1 MAYQLPCLF
10 LIDIKNKTD
19 ILTMKKDIFRF
30 NETDPEN
37 DGTDFIALMSP
48 EGEDESEKSHKPK
61 ELPILPLRNTVLF
74 PGVVIPITV
83 GRDKSVK
90 LIKDAYKK
98 DKIIGVISQKDAN
111 NDDPSFD
118 DLYSIGTEA
127 VIIRMLRMPDGNT
140 TAILQGRRKIEIKE
154 QIKNSPYLVCM
165 AHPVVDEK
173 PKKNKEGKAILASIR
188 DMAGKIIELSPNIP
202 SEANF
207 ALKNIDSPNFLINFI
222 SSNLNI
228 GVSEKQTILS
238 TTSFDE
244 KSALMLSHLNN
255 ELQHLE
261 LKNQIQSKAKV
272 DIDKQQREYFL
283 HQQMR
288 AIQEELGQDSPD
300 KDIEALRIKANA
312 KKWDE
317 KLAKAFNK
325 ELDKLMR
332 TNPAAPDFS
341 ITYNYCELL
350 LELPWNEYSKDFIDL
365 KKARKV
371 LDNDHFG
378 LEKVKDRIL
387 EYLAVLKLK
396 GDFKSPI
403 LCLYGPPGVGKTSL
417 GRSIAQSIGRK
428 YARMSL
434 GGMHDEAELRGHR
447 KTYIGA
453 MPGRIIQALKKAG
466 TANPVFVLDE
476 VDKIGRDFRGDPSS
490 ALLEILDPEQNTAFY
505 DNYVEHEFDLSKV
518 MFIATANSLDTIQ
531 PALLDRM
538 EIIEINGYTVE
549 EKVQIAKNHLVKK
562 QLGEHGVKSSDLKF
576 TDKILELVVENY
588 TRESGVRALEKRIAS
603 LARYRAK
610 QIVGEEEFEA
620 KIDEAFVKKVLGRQ
634 RIDKEMYQDNSFAG
648 VVTGLA
654 WTSVG
659 GEILFVEC
667 KTTKGN
673 GKLTLTGQLGDV
685 MKESAITALTF
696 LKANANYLDI
706 NPKVFDQYD
715 VHIHFPAGAIPKDGP
730 SAGITILTALASW
743 FTQRKVKPNLAMTG
757 EITLRGKILPVGGIK
772 EKILAAKRAGIN
784 EVIMCENNSKDV
796 EDIGNDYTKDLK
808 FHYAVNMLQVLDLAL
823 LKEKVTNP
831 IAFDI
836 TENTSSNKS

>member
-1 MAYQLPCLF
+1 MSINKDLF
-10 LIDIKNKTD
+10 N
-19 ILTMKKDIFRF
+19 F
-30 NETDPEN
+30 NDNDPES
-37 DGTDFIALMSP
+37 DSSDFIALMSP
-48 EGEDESEKSHKPK
+48 EGDDISEKNHKPK

-83 GRDKSVK
+83 GRDKSVR
-90 LIKDAYKK
+90 LIKEAYKR
-98 DKIIGVISQKDAN
+98 DKIIGVVSQKDAN
-111 NDDPSFD
+111 NDDPNID

-127 VIIRMLRMPDGNT
+127 LIIRMLRMPDGNT
-140 TAILQGRRKIEIKE
+140 TAILQGRRKIEIIDTVKAT
-154 QIKNSPYLVCM
+154 PYLICNTN
-165 AHPVVDEK
+165 PVVDEK
-173 PKKNKEGKAILASIR
+173 PKKNKEGKALLASIR
-188 DMAGKIIELSPNIP
+188 EMAGKIIELSPNIP

-207 ALKNIDSPNFLINFI
+207 ALKNIESPNFLINFI

-228 GVSEKQTILS
+228 SVVEKQTILN
-238 TTSFDE
+238 TITFDE
-244 KSALMLSHLNN
+244 KASLMLTHLNN

-288 AIQEELGQDSPD
+288 AIQEELGSDSPD
-300 KDIEALRIKANA
+300 KDIEALRLRAQK

-317 KLAKAFNK
+317 KLAKAFHK

-332 TNPAAPDFS
+332 TNPAAPDYS

-350 LELPWNEYSKDFIDL
+350 LELPWNEFSKDFIDL

-417 GRSIAQSIGRK
+417 GKSIAAAIGRK

-476 VDKIGRDFRGDPSS
+476 VDKIGRDHRGDPSS

-518 MFIATANSLDTIQ
+518 MFVATANSLDTIQ

-538 EIIEINGYTVE
+538 EIIDINGYTVE

-562 QLGEHGVKSSDLKF
+562 QLKEHGLKVGDLKLS
-576 TDKILELVVENY
+576 DAMLEMIAENY

-610 QIVGEEEFEA
+610 QIVGEESFEP
-620 KIDEAFVKKVLGRQ
+620 KVDEAYVKKVLGRQ
-634 RIDKEMYQDNSFAG
+634 KVDKEMYQDNSFAG

-659 GEILFVEC
+659 GEILFVET
-667 KTTKGN
+667 KTTKGS

-696 LKANANYLDI
+696 LKANASYLQI
-706 NPKVFDQYD
+706 NPKIFDQYD
-715 VHIHFPAGAIPKDGP
+715 VHIHFPAGAVPKDGP

-743 FTQRKVKPNLAMTG
+743 YTQRKVKPNLAMTG

-772 EKILAAKRAGIN
+772 EKILAAKRAGIT
-784 EVIMCENNSKDV
+784 EIIMCENNSKDV
-796 EDIGNDYTKDLK
+796 EDIGNDYTKDLT

-823 LKEKVTNP
+823 LNEKVDHPMT
-831 IAFDI
+831 FEI
-836 TENTSSNKS
+836 TEVTNKTIA

>member
-1 MAYQLPCLF
+1 MNE
-10 LIDIKNKTD
+10 IDS
-19 ILTMKKDIFRF
+19 
-30 NETDPEN
+30 EN

-48 EGEDESEKSHKPK
+48 DGDDESEKNHKPK
-61 ELPILPLRNTVLF
+61 ELAILPLRNTVLF

-98 DKIIGVISQKDAN
+98 DKIIGVVSQKDAN

-118 DLYSIGTEA
+118 DLYSVGTEA
-127 VIIRMLRMPDGNT
+127 IIIRMLRMPDGNT
-140 TAILQGRRKIEIKE
+140 TAILQGKRKIEIKDVVKT
-154 QIKNSPYLVCM
+154 QPYLVCN
-165 AHPVVDEK
+165 AHSVIDEK
-173 PKKNKEGKAILASIR
+173 PKKNKETKALLDSIR

-222 SSNLNI
+222 SSNLNVS
-228 GVSEKQTILS
+228 VSEKQNILG
-238 TTSFDE
+238 TTLFSD
-244 KSALMLSHLNN
+244 KASLMLSHLNT

-288 AIQEELGQDSPD
+288 AIQDELGQDSPD
-300 KDIEALRIKANA
+300 KDIEALRMKAIS
-312 KKWDE
+312 KKWDD
-317 KLAKAFNK
+317 KLAKVFNK

-341 ITYNYCELL
+341 ITFNYCELL

-417 GRSIAQSIGRK
+417 GKSIAAAIGRK

-434 GGMHDEAELRGHR
+434 GGLHDEAELRGHR

-476 VDKIGRDFRGDPSS
+476 VDKVGRDHRGDPSS
-490 ALLEILDPEQNTAFY
+490 ALLEVLDPEQNTAFY

-518 MFIATANSLDTIQ
+518 MFIATANSLDSIQ

-562 QLGEHGVKSSDLKF
+562 QLAEHGLKAKDLKF
-576 TDKILELVVENY
+576 TDDILEQIVENY
-588 TRESGVRALEKRIAS
+588 TRESGVRTLEKRIAS

-610 QIVGEEEFEA
+610 QIVGEEEYDV
-620 KIDEAFVKKVLGRQ
+620 KIDDAFVKKVLGRQ
-634 RIDKEMYQDNSFAG
+634 RVEKEIYQDNSFAG

-659 GEILFVEC
+659 GEILFVES

-696 LKANANYLDI
+696 LKANASYLDI
-706 NPKVFDQYD
+706 NPLAFDQYD

-730 SAGITILTALASW
+730 SAGITILTSLASW

-772 EKILAAKRAGIN
+772 EKILAAKRAGIT
-784 EVIMCENNSKDV
+784 EIILCENNRKDI
-796 EDIGNDYTKDLK
+796 EDIGNDYTKDLT
-808 FHYAVNMLQVLDLAL
+808 FHYAANMLQVLDLAL
-823 LKEKVTNP
+823 LDEKVENP
-831 IAFDI
+831 ASLEVVIKN
-836 TENTSSNKS
+836 TENLYS